1 MAQVYC
7 RYATHIDMIPNQSQG
22 AIQRRSE
29 SKPILIGFLTGIVSP
44 FIGIIFGIRHRSWL
58 EAVIPLCIAGLMYG
72 LVADG
77 FDNDAQRRAVKYG
90 FQLAAGLATGIVA
103 YTLKQEAINRT

>member
-1 MAQVYC
+1 MLKNTFY
-7 RYATHIDMIPNQSQG
+7 G
-22 AIQRRSE
+22 AMRRRSE
-29 SKPILIGFLTGIVSP
+29 CQPILIGFLTGLVSP

-77 FDNDAQRRAVKYG
+77 FDNDAQRRALKYG

>member
-1 MAQVYC
+1 MPTNSHWV
-7 RYATHIDMIPNQSQG
+7 
-22 AIQRRSE
+22 
-29 SKPILIGFLTGIVSP
+29 LTGLVSP

-77 FDNDAQRRAVKYG
+77 FDNDAQRRALKYG